1 MDIPYLASV
10 RQFVFYVNLCLVGP
24 TMLTSC
30 WFFDMAIFD
39 PAPDVRPKSARSSVD
54 HERLSHR
61 MTVSRPPSIE
71 SINSANSVPFAPPP
85 PPPPSAWK
93 QFTNH
98 FSRRVIKR
106 HVKFIVALYL
116 SSALAL
122 ITPIARQLGPTP
134 YLANVAVVF
143 MHPSRTVG
151 SQLEVTFFS
160 VIGGIL
166 AAAWILPC
174 QAAVAAFNQR
184 YLPDG
189 NTAAWAIL
197 AAWFFVGVW
206 IMTLYKT
213 RYAKLNC
220 TFIIYTIAGIFALT
234 SSQASMQFD
243 FFDFWNLM
251 GPMMIGIAI
260 CLVVSI
266 VCWPETASE
275 GLGRAL
281 NESMDTSRSLLNLST
296 RAFLLN
302 HKTIALPKSAIDKAQ
317 AEVRTAQKKLFSA
330 YREARYEVTY
340 SRTNPADYKE
350 VRTIVS
356 ALMRH
361 LASMSLV
368 VQNERLLMLG
378 HPDRDDEDLLT
389 QSGGE
394 TETSYASS
402 DSSSESESDSDSEGR
417 SRGDRPS
424 RSNSNTNSGEQIGQ
438 QTDYFGNATAD
449 SATGKAHG
457 HCSRHHRRHKHSE
470 TVESPTSEDGND
482 VPNRRRVRQRGSAAE
497 LRRIRQLLQ
506 RAEHSTQA
514 ALKSRQQQQE
524 NAKKE
529 SLQQTF
535 QFDRGGFAT
544 APPTP
549 GGRGVFNVFG
559 YHQAHRSKN
568 MATAQRMGVETT
580 ETLRPSSGHP
590 SNATTPNSSRP
601 SSIYE
606 ETNLDTVKSFKSLFS
621 VRSASKFKTNRPS
634 SLKAGFKPGNAKW
647 GKMRADQVDEHS
659 AGIPLDAHYATMPA
673 GAFSSDDQLNDRHYR
688 TIGGLRF
695 GTSLTDQQVRKAAEA
710 YRKQQE
716 KQAKRAQKQAE
727 RERKAEEQRLEKQ
740 EQAVAAARAI
750 PPKEVAFGDRKL
762 FMSFLDIVRDPLQR
776 LSDSCSRVMVALEME
791 LVSGL
796 NVEQDRLERIQ
807 RRNAQREAAIR
818 AAEAKKAEDE
828 KAAANGAAACAN
840 AAGTEAAACE
850 APKEQANTG
859 LRALDRLRVLVGVK
873 PHKLSKE
880 DLDYAEALKSSMG
893 LAGDKDNKGGKSAK
907 DHRSANTVHPNK
919 LLQQDTIHK
928 LTSSGLEEDEELAL
942 PPGMSCV
949 QYLTQELEIFDKAEA
964 QGLQDFIASHP
975 TLDVGPREEIF
986 LIFFFLFALR
996 EIARELLR
1004 LGKYVEELEEQ
1015 EQRVMEAEGRNKRK
1029 KKLWWPKV
1037 FGNFWHWFAWGS
1049 YSQVKTSEGYNSLIR
1064 NSTKNLEHRQPMTV
1078 KEEKVIVEA
1087 MAAKAAADKLAAEVA
1102 AEKKE
1107 EELQRR
1113 LTQPWAPIPLR
1124 RTVTLSNLIHRKG
1137 QDVDLERG
1145 VDGPRNLRAGD
1156 KPSQERRSRSNTR
1169 LRTGNEWTSGRPR
1182 RHRSHQRL
1190 FGNSHSRQE
1199 AYETTHLPGAGNSHV
1214 LGDEEELQESPES
1227 EKVEVHRKSESKR
1240 VTPYS
1245 VVEIPSF
1252 ESLQHKQKQDLRHL
1266 DDTNQV
1272 ELLPKIH
1279 VIKPSYTA
1287 PPELDINKLFKPRKS
1302 PLSPDSDAGEGAS
1315 GAVLPSSSVAM
1326 SPKHGFPS
1334 FSSSTSP
1341 ALLSD
1346 HHPSSGQATK
1356 TGRSDG
1362 AQAVDSD
1369 STESDSEFQAR
1380 KKDRKTRARNL
1391 FSGFSR
1397 RHSSEDESSDSASS
1411 RPSRKKTPPAA
1422 PAPPEPPQPP
1432 RAIFVNIPK
1441 PKTWRYWFWE
1451 NLQPFKSEEF
1461 KFGFKMAFALS
1472 FIGLWS
1478 WLEWNNTPLA
1488 TDRGQWAMLTVMAV
1502 LSPTVGAT
1510 FSVCVMRVLGTL
1522 AGTLWALI
1530 TYLVLPRNPWVI
1542 CVFMLFVAFAGVFL
1556 ILESA
1561 HPKLGIIMLLSYSSV
1576 TFIKYED
1583 HTAETIFEVCYKRS
1597 ITVIIGIIISV
1608 VMNSLLW
1615 PILARREL
1623 RKEIAVLIGRQ
1634 GVLFAELVNKFFL
1647 EDQREALDRSHCIAD
1662 WPENAGD
1669 DDGDDE
1675 DEVDEKAALAR
1686 GLEAEHVHD
1695 SFVERAER
1703 AEQAARQL
1711 MGDRQARRKTAGA
1724 MKSQSEGQI
1733 STDQNSDSTDAT
1745 GQLTNHNGGELLHQ
1759 IPQEI
1764 SDPDRL
1770 AFQHV
1775 EQQLQTKLI
1784 KIAQLLELS
1793 ESEPR
1798 LKEPFPMKL
1807 YSQIIQCCQNILD
1820 RMVSMRM
1827 AAQLISPEV
1836 RELVTGPMNYY
1847 RRDMVGA
1854 LLLYFSV
1861 LSSSLASKSP
1871 LPPYLPSA
1879 RVARLRVIYNV
1890 REAIAAHQ
1898 AVTKEDHYT
1907 YIYYYAFSSALEEVI
1922 EELELLAILIKPIVG
1937 VTLVSSGNR
1946 GYGAGG
1952 FTGDEFNFGTAVP
1965 TTSIGLT
1972 DVSSVPHPAPGSEVQ
1987 HGQAVGGM
1995 LQDSNSVASSTAIP
2009 VTMINIGASDS
2020 TTAGMGAGA
2029 FGQPQQHLHHYHQQ
2043 QHHDLEAG
2051 PEHRQLEYPHD
2062 LLQQQ
2067 QQKLMQDQIKMQQ
2080 LQHQIEAQQKI
2091 IQQQQLQIQ
2100 QQHKGYNFHPDL
2112 VIAAPSARAPA
2123 SNNNSN
2129 NPGGN
2134 LAGASGSNSSLL
2146 SGHSASGSVNQ
2157 ASKDKRPSAI
2167 ESEILG
2173 SATASGSALQHRRN
2187 SRRPSA
2193 ALKVKTGGLHI
2204 DVPSSQVPQSGVTTT
2219 LGCMKLPPAAV
2230 ALATSPIIMMDESLL
2245 GGGRHS
2251 QRFKEAIQTAQEASG
2266 QQVIEVRSPSVATG
2280 GVMVIP
2286 VQVQLPMGAP
2296 STGSATKKSGS
2307 SNNIPTLRKIS
2318 GAGAA
2323 AASSNTG
2330 APVAVAS
2337 HKVKGHGSHLPE
2349 IEFLAD
2355 TLPGLQ
2361 QQTQLHQQRMQRPP
2375 VHPFANQKSQGS
2387 VSGHGHFGLPPTS
2400 SGDPAASSAAAA
2412 APFMLNIPAKVVVP
2426 TAASPNPPPSSSF
2439 QQQ

>member
-1 MDIPYLASV
+1 
-10 RQFVFYVNLCLVGP
+10 
-24 TMLTSC
+24 
-30 WFFDMAIFD
+30 MAIFD

-61 MTVSRPPSIE
+61 MTISRPPSIE

-93 QFTNH
+93 RFTNH

-106 HVKFIVALYL
+106 HVKFIIALYI

-122 ITPIARQLGPTP
+122 ITPIATQLGPAP
-134 YLANVAVVF
+134 YMANVAVVF

-166 AAAWILPC
+166 GAAWIIPC
-174 QAAVAAFNQR
+174 QVAVAAFNQR
-184 YLPDG
+184 YLAEG
-189 NTAAWAIL
+189 NTSAWAIE

-220 TFIIYTIAGIFALT
+220 TFVIYTIVGIFTLT
-234 SSQASMQFD
+234 TSHTNLYFN

-251 GPMMIGIAI
+251 GPMMIGVFI
-260 CLVVSI
+260 CLFVSI
-266 VCWPETASE
+266 VFWPETASE

-350 VRTIVS
+350 VKTIVS

-378 HPDRDDEDLLT
+378 HPDRDDEDLMT

-394 TETSYASS
+394 SDTSFATS
-402 DSSSESESDSDSEGR
+402 DSSSESDSDSDLEGHGHR
-417 SRGDRPS
+417 RGRPS
-424 RSNSNTNSGEQIGQ
+424 RSNSNTNSGEHINQ
-438 QTDYFGNATAD
+438 QADYFGSATAE
-449 SATGKAHG
+449 STTGKG
-457 HCSRHHRRHKHSE
+457 HRSRNPRQKKLD
-470 TVESPTSEDGND
+470 TVESPTSDDGND
-482 VPNRRRVRQRGSAAE
+482 EPHHRRIRRRGSAAE

-506 RAEHSTQA
+506 RAENSTQA
-514 ALKSRQQQQE
+514 ALKAKQQQQD

-549 GGRGVFNVFG
+549 GGRGSFNVFG
-559 YHQAHRSKN
+559 YHQAHRSRN
-568 MATAQRMGVETT
+568 MSPEQRMRLETS
-580 ETLRPSSGHP
+580 ETLRPSSGYP

-606 ETNLDTVKSFKSLFS
+606 ETNLDTVKSFRSLFS
-621 VRSASKFKTNRPS
+621 VKSASRFKTNRPS
-634 SLKAGFKPGNAKW
+634 SLKEGFKPGNSKW
-647 GKMRADQVDEHS
+647 GKGRGDQDSERS
-659 AGIPLDAHYATMPA
+659 AGIPLDLHYATVPA
-673 GAFSSDDQLNDRHYR
+673 GAFPEDDQLNNRHYR
-688 TIGGLRF
+688 TVGGIRF

-710 YRKQQE
+710 YRKKQE
-716 KQAKRAQKQAE
+716 KQTNRERKQAE
-727 RERKAEEQRLEKQ
+727 RERRAEEHRIRKQ
-740 EQAVAAARAI
+740 EQAIVAARAI

-776 LSDSCSRVMVALEME
+776 LSGSCSRVMVALEME

-796 NVEQDRLERIQ
+796 NVEQDRLERIR

-818 AAEAKKAEDE
+818 AFEAKKAEDE
-828 KAAANGAAACAN
+828 KAAANGATVNTN
-840 AAGTEAAACE
+840 AAGNEAAACE
-850 APKEQANTG
+850 APKEAAGTG
-859 LRALDRLRVLVGVK
+859 LTALDRLRALVGVK
-873 PHKLSKE
+873 SHKLTKE
-880 DLDYAEALKSSMG
+880 DLDYAEALQASMG
-893 LAGDKDNKGGKSAK
+893 PGLHVGDKGKKGKKGKDPK
-907 DHRSANTVHPNK
+907 SANTVHPNK
-919 LLQQDTIHK
+919 FLQQDTLHK
-928 LTSSGLEEDEELAL
+928 MTSSGLEEEEDFAL
-942 PPGMSCV
+942 PPGMSYV
-949 QYLTQELEIFDKAEA
+949 QYLTEELEVFDKAEA
-964 QGLQDFIASHP
+964 QGLQDFIATHP

-1015 EQRVMEAEGRNKRK
+1015 GRRTMELEGRNKRK

-1037 FGNFWHWFAWGS
+1037 FGNFWHWFSWGS

-1064 NSTKNLEHRQPMTV
+1064 NSAKNLEHRQPKTV
-1078 KEEKVIVEA
+1078 EEEKVIVEA
-1087 MAAKAAADKLAAEVA
+1087 KAAKTATDKLAAEVA
-1102 AEKKE
+1102 AEAAADKR

-1113 LTQPWAPIPLR
+1113 VTHLWAPIPLR
-1124 RTVTLSNLIHRKG
+1124 RTVTLSNLIHRRS
-1137 QDVDLERG
+1137 QDVDLEQGHDDARNPRG
-1145 VDGPRNLRAGD
+1145 QEKMP
-1156 KPSQERRSRSNTR
+1156 QERRSRSNSR
-1169 LRTGNEWTSGRPR
+1169 LRTGNAWTSGSPR

-1190 FGNSHSRQE
+1190 FGNSHSRHEVVEEKQE
-1199 AYETTHLPGAGNSHV
+1199 PDQDLGNPYV
-1214 LGDEEELQESPES
+1214 LGNREDLQPSPEN
-1227 EKVEVHRKSESKR
+1227 EKVKAPEKSESKQAGQ
-1240 VTPYS
+1240 YS

-1252 ESLQHKQKQDLRHL
+1252 RSLGHKQKEDLRHF

-1279 VIKPSYTA
+1279 VIKPNYTA
-1287 PPELDINKLFKPRKS
+1287 PPELDINKLFKARKS
-1302 PLSPDSDAGEGAS
+1302 PLSPDSDVGEGPS
-1315 GAVLPSSSVAM
+1315 VLPSSSAM
-1326 SPKHGFPS
+1326 SPKQQVPS
-1334 FSSSTSP
+1334 FSSSMSP
-1341 ALLSD
+1341 ALLPD
-1346 HHPSSGQATK
+1346 HHPSSGPAAK
-1356 TGRSDG
+1356 TSRKEGPYS
-1362 AQAVDSD
+1362 VDSD
-1369 STESDSEFQAR
+1369 STDSDSEHQAG
-1380 KKDRKTRARNL
+1380 KKDKKSRARNL
-1391 FSGFSR
+1391 FSGFSG
-1397 RHSSEDESSDSASS
+1397 RHSSEDNESESTS
-1411 RPSRKKTPPAA
+1411 PSRKKSPSPA
-1422 PAPPEPPQPP
+1422 PAPPEPPRP
-1432 RAIFVNIPK
+1432 RTIFVNVPK

-1461 KFGFKMAFALS
+1461 KFGFKMAIALT

-1478 WLEWNNTPLA
+1478 WLKWNNTPLA

-1510 FSVCVMRVLGTL
+1510 FSVCAMRVAGTL
-1522 AGTLWALI
+1522 AGTFWALI

-1542 CVFMLFVAFAGVFL
+1542 CAFMLVVAFASVFL
-1556 ILESA
+1556 ILETA
-1561 HPKLGIIMLLSYSSV
+1561 HPKLGIIMILSYSSV
-1576 TFIKYED
+1576 TFIMYENNA
-1583 HTAETIFEVCYKRS
+1583 TETIYQVCYKRS

-1623 RKEIAVLIGRQ
+1623 RKEIAILIGRQ
-1634 GVLFAELVNKFFL
+1634 GVLFAELINKFFL
-1647 EDQREALDRSHCIAD
+1647 EEQREGQGHSHYVAN
-1662 WPENAGD
+1662 WPENAQD
-1669 DDGDDE
+1669 DDDD
-1675 DEVDEKAALAR
+1675 DDLDDGEVDERAALAR
-1686 GLEAEHVHD
+1686 ALEAEHVHD

-1703 AEQAARQL
+1703 AERASHEFSASQ
-1711 MGDRQARRKTAGA
+1711 DDRRKGSTA
-1724 MKSQSEGQI
+1724 MRTKSEGQP
-1733 STDQNSDSTDAT
+1733 TDQASEATNAVSRHTSHDS
-1745 GQLTNHNGGELLHQ
+1745 ELLHQ
-1759 IPQEI
+1759 VAPE
-1764 SDPDRL
+1764 STDPDRL

-1784 KIAQLLELS
+1784 KINQLLELS
-1793 ESEPR
+1793 ASEPR
-1798 LKEPFPMKL
+1798 LKEKFPIKL
-1807 YSQIIQCCQNILD
+1807 YNQIIQCCQNILD

-1937 VTLVSSGNR
+1937 VTMVSSGNR
-1946 GYGAGG
+1946 TDDGAGG
-1952 FTGDEFNFGTAVP
+1952 LTGEEFNFGTAVQ
-1965 TTSIGLT
+1965 TNCIGLPET
-1972 DVSSVPHPAPGSEVQ
+1972 SALGHPAPGSEAL
-1987 HGQAVGGM
+1987 HGQGLGVGGSIGGSVI
-1995 LQDSNSVASSTAIP
+1995 QNSSSAVSSPAIP

-2029 FGQPQQHLHHYHQQ
+2029 FGQINQQHLQHQQ
-2043 QHHDLEAG
+2043 QQHQHQHDLERG
-2051 PEHRQLEYPHD
+2051 HEPQQLEYPHD

-2067 QQKLMQDQIKMQQ
+2067 QHKLMQDQAKMQQ
-2080 LQHQIEAQQKI
+2080 MQQQIEAQQKL

-2100 QQHKGYNFHPDL
+2100 QQQKTYNFHPDL
-2112 VIAAPSARAPA
+2112 AIATSIARAPQPLA
-2123 SNNNSN
+2123 N
-2129 NPGGN
+2129 NPAGN
-2134 LAGASGSNSSLL
+2134 LEGGAGSKSSLL
-2146 SGHSASGSVNQ
+2146 SGHSVAGSIGQ
-2157 ASKDKRPSAI
+2157 GGGGKDKRPSVVD
-2167 ESEILG
+2167 SQILN
-2173 SATASGSALQHRRN
+2173 SA
-2187 SRRPSA
+2187 SA
-2193 ALKVKTGGLHI
+2193 ATSAHHQYSGRRKSSTVKPKVGGLHVDI
-2204 DVPSSQVPQSGVTTT
+2204 PSTSSASVPQAGGLALNTSTTH
-2219 LGCMKLPPAAV
+2219 GGMKLLPSAV

-2251 QRFKEAIQTAQEASG
+2251 QRFKDALQVAQEASG
-2266 QQVIEVRSPSVATG
+2266 QKVIEVRSPTVSTG

-2286 VQVQLPMGAP
+2286 AQVQLPMGAT
-2296 STGSATKKSGS
+2296 STGSTTKKSGTGSS
-2307 SNNIPTLRKIS
+2307 SNVPTLNRMLSS
-2318 GAGAA
+2318 GTAT
-2323 AASSNTG
+2323 ASSTASPG
-2330 APVAVAS
+2330 VVVAPPKMKSTNAGPSATS
-2337 HKVKGHGSHLPE
+2337 FSGHLPE
-2349 IEFLAD
+2349 VTV
-2355 TLPGLQ
+2355 TLPGPQ
-2361 QQTQLHQQRMQRPP
+2361 QQAQPHQQRMQRPSL
-2375 VHPFANQKSQGS
+2375 HPFTSQTSQGS
-2387 VSGHGHFGLPPTS
+2387 VSGHGHFGSL
-2400 SGDPAASSAAAA
+2400 
-2412 APFMLNIPAKVVVP
+2412 
-2426 TAASPNPPPSSSF
+2426 PSSSADRSVANGGEGPSTATDF
-2439 QQQ
+2439 VLNLPARVIVPTTTTTT

>member
-1 MDIPYLASV
+1 M
-10 RQFVFYVNLCLVGP
+10 RQC
-24 TMLTSC
+24 
-30 WFFDMAIFD
+30 FFDMAIFD

-61 MTVSRPPSIE
+61 MTISRPPSIE

-106 HVKFIVALYL
+106 HVKFIIALYI

-122 ITPIARQLGPTP
+122 ITPLARQLGPTP

-160 VIGGIL
+160 AIGGIL

-189 NTAAWAIL
+189 NNAAWAIE
-197 AAWFFVGVW
+197 AAWFFLGVW
-206 IMTLYKT
+206 VMTLYKT

-220 TFIIYTIAGIFALT
+220 TFIIYTIAGIFSFT
-234 SSQASMQFD
+234 SGHVSMKFD

-251 GPMMIGIAI
+251 GPLMIGIAI

-266 VCWPETASE
+266 VFWPETASE

-317 AEVRTAQKKLFSA
+317 AEVRVAQKKLFSA

-350 VRTIVS
+350 VKTIVS

-378 HPDRDDEDLLT
+378 HPDRDDEDLMT

-394 TETSYASS
+394 SDTSFATS
-402 DSSSESESDSDSEGR
+402 DSSSESDSESDSEGR
-417 SRGDRPS
+417 AHTRERPS
-424 RSNSNTNSGEQIGQ
+424 QSNSRTNSGEQISQ
-438 QTDYFGNATAD
+438 QADYFGNATAE
-449 SATGKAHG
+449 SATGKG
-457 HCSRHHRRHKHSE
+457 YRSRRRNKKSYA
-470 TVESPTSEDGND
+470 VDSPTSEDGND
-482 VPNRRRVRQRGSAAE
+482 EPHRRRVRRRGSAAE

-506 RAEHSTQA
+506 RAENSTHA
-514 ALKSRQQQQE
+514 AMKAKQQQQE
-524 NAKKE
+524 TARKE
-529 SLQQTF
+529 TLLQTF

-568 MATAQRMGVETT
+568 SSGEQRTGLETS
-580 ETLRPSSGHP
+580 ETLRPSSGQP

-606 ETNLDTVKSFKSLFS
+606 ETNLETVKSFKSLFLIK
-621 VRSASKFKTNRPS
+621 SATKFKSNRPS
-634 SLKAGFKPGNAKW
+634 SLKAGFKPGNTKW
-647 GKMRADQVDEHS
+647 GKQRGDQIDEHS
-659 AGIPLDAHYATMPA
+659 PGIPLDAHYATMPA
-673 GAFSSDDQLNDRHYR
+673 GGFSDDDNLNMRHYR
-688 TIGGLRF
+688 TIGGIRF

-710 YRKQQE
+710 YRKRQE
-716 KQAKRAQKQAE
+716 KQAKRERKQAE

-828 KAAANGAAACAN
+828 KLAANCSTVNTN

-850 APKEQANTG
+850 APKDKADTG
-859 LRALDRLRVLVGVK
+859 LTALDRLRVLVGVK
-873 PHKLSKE
+873 SHKLSKE

-893 LAGDKDNKGGKSAK
+893 LGLNTGDKSKKNGKSGK
-907 DHRSANTVHPNK
+907 DPKSGNAVHPNK
-919 LLQQDTIHK
+919 FLQQDSNRK
-928 LTSSGLEEDEELAL
+928 MTSSGLEEEDDLAL

-964 QGLQDFIASHP
+964 QGLQDFIATHP

-1015 EQRVMEAEGRNKRK
+1015 ERRVMEQEGRNKRK

-1064 NSTKNLEHRQPMTV
+1064 NSAKNLEHRQPMTV
-1078 KEEKVIVEA
+1078 EGEKVIVEA
-1087 MAAKAAADKLAAEVA
+1087 KAAKAAADKLAAEVA
-1102 AEKKE
+1102 AEKK

-1124 RTVTLSNLIHRKG
+1124 RTVTLSTLIHRRG
-1137 QDVDLERG
+1137 QDEDLEQGLDRKPRG
-1145 VDGPRNLRAGD
+1145 REKEP
-1156 KPSQERRSRSNTR
+1156 QERRSRSNTR
-1169 LRTGNEWTSGRPR
+1169 LRTANDWTSSDRPR
-1182 RHRSHQRL
+1182 RHCSHQRL
-1190 FGNSHSRQE
+1190 FGDSHVHQE
-1199 AYETTHLPGAGNSHV
+1199 AVKTTHKQDLGNPYV
-1214 LGDEEELQESPES
+1214 LGNREDLQPLPEQVQE
-1227 EKVEVHRKSESKR
+1227 EKVEASEKGTLKR
-1240 VTPYS
+1240 AAQYS
-1245 VVEIPSF
+1245 VVDIPSF
-1252 ESLQHKQKQDLRHL
+1252 GSLQHKKRDALKHF

-1279 VIKPSYTA
+1279 VMKPNYTA
-1287 PPELDINKLFKPRKS
+1287 PPELNINKLFKNSKS
-1302 PLSPDSDAGEGAS
+1302 PPPPDSDAGEGPSTGLTPA
-1315 GAVLPSSSVAM
+1315 ALSSSPVV
-1326 SPKHGFPS
+1326 SPKHQFPS

-1346 HHPSSGQATK
+1346 HYPSPDSAAK
-1356 TGRSDG
+1356 TNRKQDIHV
-1362 AQAVDSD
+1362 VDSD
-1369 STESDSEFQAR
+1369 STDSDSEHQSG
-1380 KKDRKTRARNL
+1380 KKDKKSRARNL

-1397 RHSSEDESSDSASS
+1397 RHSSEDDSSESSP
-1411 RPSRKKTPPAA
+1411 PSRKPSPPPPAS
-1422 PAPPEPPQPP
+1422 EPPQPP
-1432 RAIFVNIPK
+1432 RTIFVNVPK

-1451 NLQPFKSEEF
+1451 RLQPFKSEEF

-1478 WLEWNNTPLA
+1478 WLQWNNTPLA

-1510 FSVCVMRVLGTL
+1510 FSVCVMRVAGTL

-1530 TYLVLPRNPWVI
+1530 TYLALPRNPWVI
-1542 CVFMLFVAFAGVFL
+1542 CVFMLVVAFASVFL

-1583 HTAETIFEVCYKRS
+1583 NTTETIYEVCYKRS

-1623 RKEIAVLIGRQ
+1623 RKEIAILIGRQ

-1647 EDQREALDRSHCIAD
+1647 EDQREGQGHSHCVAN
-1662 WPENAGD
+1662 WPENAKED
-1669 DDGDDE
+1669 DDE
-1675 DEVDEKAALAR
+1675 DGEEEYNEKAELAR
-1686 GLEAEHVHD
+1686 RLEAEHIHD
-1695 SFVERAER
+1695 SFIERAGRAER
-1703 AEQAARQL
+1703 AEKVARQFAANRE
-1711 MGDRQARRKTAGA
+1711 GDRLKVFASASSR
-1724 MKSQSEGQI
+1724 SEGQL
-1733 STDQNSDSTDAT
+1733 SSSQVSRTTDSDHHSSNS
-1745 GQLTNHNGGELLHQ
+1745 GELPHQ
-1759 IPQEI
+1759 IPPELA
-1764 SDPDRL
+1764 DPDRL

-1784 KIAQLLELS
+1784 KINQLLELS
-1793 ESEPR
+1793 GSEPR
-1798 LKEPFPMKL
+1798 LKEQFPMKL
-1807 YSQIIQCCQNILD
+1807 YNQIIQCCQNILD

-1946 GYGAGG
+1946 AYDGAGG
-1952 FTGDEFNFGTAVP
+1952 FNGDEFNFGTAVQ
-1965 TTSIGLT
+1965 TTCIGLP
-1972 DVSSVPHPAPGSEVQ
+1972 DASALPHPVPGNESLHAQGQGLMQQDSSSVGSLTRIPA
-1987 HGQAVGGM
+1987 
-1995 LQDSNSVASSTAIP
+1995 
-2009 VTMINIGASDS
+2009 TMVNIGASDS
-2020 TTAGMGAGA
+2020 TTAGTGAGA
-2029 FGQPQQHLHHYHQQ
+2029 FGQHQSQQ
-2043 QHHDLEAG
+2043 QHHFTHFQHQQPPHDLEKG
-2051 PEHRQLEYPHD
+2051 PEQQELEYPHD
-2062 LLQQQ
+2062 LLHQQ
-2067 QQKLMQDQIKMQQ
+2067 QQKLMQDQLKMQQ
-2080 LQHQIEAQQKI
+2080 MQQQIEAQQKV

-2100 QQHKGYNFHPDL
+2100 QQQNAYNFHPDL
-2112 VIAAPSARAPA
+2112 AIAAPTARVPAAGGA
-2123 SNNNSN
+2123 SNN

-2134 LAGASGSNSSLL
+2134 LAGGSGSKSSLL
-2146 SGHSASGSVNQ
+2146 SGHSVTGSIGGQGNR
-2157 ASKDKRPSAI
+2157 DKRPSMI
-2167 ESEILG
+2167 ESDIL
-2173 SATASGSALQHRRN
+2173 SSVAAASGTHHERHRRK
-2187 SRRPSA
+2187 STTLR
-2193 ALKVKTGGLHI
+2193 LKTGGLHADI
-2204 DVPSSQVPQSGVTTT
+2204 PSSSSAFVPQIGGPNTTAT
-2219 LGCMKLPPAAV
+2219 LGGMKLAPATV
-2230 ALATSPIIMMDESLL
+2230 ALATSPIIMMDKSLL

-2251 QRFKEAIQTAQEASG
+2251 QRFKEAIQVAQEASG
-2266 QQVIEVRSPSVATG
+2266 QKVVEVRSPSVATSG
-2280 GVMVIP
+2280 AIVIP
-2286 VQVQLPMGAP
+2286 GQVQVQLPMGAT
-2296 STGSATKKSGS
+2296 STGSTTKKSGGSS
-2307 SNNIPTLRKIS
+2307 SNVPTLKKMAS
-2318 GAGAA
+2318 PA
-2323 AASSNTG
+2323 AASS
-2330 APVAVAS
+2330 
-2337 HKVKGHGSHLPE
+2337 
-2349 IEFLAD
+2349 
-2355 TLPGLQ
+2355 
-2361 QQTQLHQQRMQRPP
+2361 
-2375 VHPFANQKSQGS
+2375 
-2387 VSGHGHFGLPPTS
+2387 
-2400 SGDPAASSAAAA
+2400 SSAASPAA
-2412 APFMLNIPAKVVVP
+2412 AIAAGVKANSASGPSGGGHVPDVTATLPAEKDFLVRLPRVP
-2426 TAASPNPPPSSSF
+2426 QKRLLS
-2439 QQQ
+2439 

>member
-1 MDIPYLASV
+1 
-10 RQFVFYVNLCLVGP
+10 
-24 TMLTSC
+24 
-30 WFFDMAIFD
+30 MAIFD

-93 QFTNH
+93 RFTNH

-106 HVKFIVALYL
+106 HVKFIIALYI

-122 ITPIARQLGPTP
+122 ITPLARQLGPTP

-174 QAAVAAFNQR
+174 QVAVAAFNQR
-184 YLPDG
+184 YLPGG
-189 NTAAWAIL
+189 NTAAWAIE
-197 AAWFFVGVW
+197 AAWFFLGVW

-234 SSQASMQFD
+234 TGRVSMQFD
-243 FFDFWNLM
+243 FFHFWNLM
-251 GPMMIGIAI
+251 GPLMIGIAI

-266 VCWPETASE
+266 VFWPETASE

-317 AEVRTAQKKLFSA
+317 GEVRLAQKKLFSA

-350 VRTIVS
+350 VKTIVS

-378 HPDRDDEDLLT
+378 HPDRDDEDLMT

-394 TETSYASS
+394 SDTSFATS

-417 SRGDRPS
+417 AHARERPS
-424 RSNSNTNSGEQIGQ
+424 QSNRRSNSGEPA
-438 QTDYFGNATAD
+438 DYFGNATAY
-449 SATGKAHG
+449 SATGKG
-457 HCSRHHRRHKHSE
+457 DRSRNRRNKKSE
-470 TVESPTSEDGND
+470 TVDSPTSEDGHDERNH
-482 VPNRRRVRQRGSAAE
+482 RRVRRRGSAAE

-506 RAEHSTQA
+506 RAENSTQA
-514 ALKSRQQQQE
+514 TMKTKQQQQE
-524 NAKKE
+524 AAKKE
-529 SLQQTF
+529 TLQQTF
-535 QFDRGGFAT
+535 HGQ
-544 APPTP
+544 
-549 GGRGVFNVFG
+549 
-559 YHQAHRSKN
+559 
-568 MATAQRMGVETT
+568 
-580 ETLRPSSGHP
+580 P

-606 ETNLDTVKSFKSLFS
+606 EANLDTVMSFKSLFS
-621 VRSASKFKTNRPS
+621 IKSASKFKSNRPS
-634 SLKAGFKPGNAKW
+634 SLKAGFKPSNSKW
-647 GKMRADQVDEHS
+647 GKRRGDTIDEHS
-659 AGIPLDAHYATMPA
+659 PGIPLDGHYATMPA
-673 GAFSSDDQLNDRHYR
+673 GAISDDDHLNSRHYR
-688 TIGGLRF
+688 TVGGIRF

-710 YRKQQE
+710 YRKKQE
-716 KQAKRAQKQAE
+716 KQVRRERKQAE
-727 RERKAEEQRLEKQ
+727 RERKAEVQRLEKQ

-762 FMSFLDIVRDPLQR
+762 FMSFLDIVQDPLQR

-818 AAEAKKAEDE
+818 AAEAKKAEEE
-828 KAAANGAAACAN
+828 KLAANGATVNTN
-840 AAGTEAAACE
+840 AAGTEAAPCE
-850 APKEQANTG
+850 DPKDKTDTG
-859 LRALDRLRVLVGVK
+859 LTALDRLRVLVGVK

-893 LAGDKDNKGGKSAK
+893 LGLSSGDKGKKGGKSAK
-907 DHRSANTVHPNK
+907 DPKSANTVHPNK
-919 LLQQDTIHK
+919 FLHQDRK
-928 LTSSGLEEDEELAL
+928 MTSSGIEEEDDLAL

-964 QGLQDFIASHP
+964 QGLQDFIATHP

-1015 EQRVMEAEGRNKRK
+1015 EQRVMEREGRLKRK

-1049 YSQVKTSEGYNSLIR
+1049 YSQVKTSEGYNALIR
-1064 NSTKNLEHRQPMTV
+1064 NSAKNLEHRQPMSV
-1078 KEEKVIVEA
+1078 EQEKVIVEA
-1087 MAAKAAADKLAAEVA
+1087 KAAKATADKLAAEVA
-1102 AEKKE
+1102 AEAAAEKKE
-1107 EELQRR
+1107 EHQRR
-1113 LTQPWAPIPLR
+1113 LSQPGGPIPLR
-1124 RTVTLSNLIHRKG
+1124 RTVTLSTFIHRRVH
-1137 QDVDLERG
+1137 DVDLEQGHDRHPRG
-1145 VDGPRNLRAGD
+1145 REKEP
-1156 KPSQERRSRSNTR
+1156 QERRSRSNTR
-1169 LRTGNEWTSGRPR
+1169 LRTGNDWTSERPR

-1190 FGNSHSRQE
+1190 FGNSHKLQE
-1199 AYETTHLPGAGNSHV
+1199 VAKTAPKPDLGDPYV
-1214 LGDEEELQESPES
+1214 LGNREDLQSSPEQEES
-1227 EKVEVHRKSESKR
+1227 IEQTEKTASKR
-1240 VTPYS
+1240 AAQYT
-1245 VVEIPSF
+1245 VVDIPSF
-1252 ESLQHKQKQDLRHL
+1252 GSLQHKNKEGLRHF
-1266 DDTNQV
+1266 DDANQV

-1279 VIKPSYTA
+1279 VIKPSHTA
-1287 PPELDINKLFKPRKS
+1287 PPELDINKLFIQRKS
-1302 PLSPDSDAGEGAS
+1302 PLSPDSDAGEG
-1315 GAVLPSSSVAM
+1315 PST
-1326 SPKHGFPS
+1326 GFFPPAGLSTTPVVSQRHQLPS

-1346 HHPSSGQATK
+1346 HSPSSNPVAK
-1356 TGRSDG
+1356 TSHKQDSHT
-1362 AQAVDSD
+1362 VDSD
-1369 STESDSEFQAR
+1369 STDSDSEHHSG
-1380 KKDRKTRARNL
+1380 KKDKKGRARNL
-1391 FSGFSR
+1391 FAGFSR
-1397 RHSSEDESSDSASS
+1397 RHSSEENTSESSSL
-1411 RPSRKKTPPAA
+1411 SRKLS
-1422 PAPPEPPQPP
+1422 PAPPTPEPRRAP
-1432 RAIFVNIPK
+1432 RTIFVNVPK
-1441 PKTWRYWFWE
+1441 PKTWRYWVWE
-1451 NLQPFKSEEF
+1451 HLQPFKSEEF

-1488 TDRGQWAMLTVMAV
+1488 TDRGQWAMMTVMAV

-1510 FSVCVMRVLGTL
+1510 FSVCAMRVAGTL

-1530 TYLVLPRNPWVI
+1530 TYLAFPRNPWVI
-1542 CVFMLFVAFAGVFL
+1542 CVFMLVVAFASVFL

-1583 HTAETIFEVCYKRS
+1583 HTTETIYEVCYKRA

-1608 VMNSLLW
+1608 MMNSLLW

-1647 EDQREALDRSHCIAD
+1647 EEQHDGQEGHSHYIAN
-1662 WPENAGD
+1662 WPENIRE
-1669 DDGDDE
+1669 DDE
-1675 DEVDEKAALAR
+1675 DEAGEDEEFNEKAELAR
-1686 GLEAEHVHD
+1686 RLEAEHVHD
-1695 SFVERAER
+1695 SFVERADR
-1703 AEQAARQL
+1703 AEKAAHQL
-1711 MGDRQARRKTAGA
+1711 ATNREGGRRKVSPSTR
-1724 MKSQSEGQI
+1724 SRSEGQVTT
-1733 STDQNSDSTDAT
+1733 SKVTLTTDLDHASNKS
-1745 GQLTNHNGGELLHQ
+1745 GELPHQ
-1759 IPQEI
+1759 VPLEHA
-1764 SDPDRL
+1764 DPDRL

-1784 KIAQLLELS
+1784 KINQLLELS
-1793 ESEPR
+1793 GSEPR
-1798 LKEPFPMKL
+1798 LKEQFPMKL
-1807 YSQIIQCCQNILD
+1807 YNQIIQCCQNILD

-1946 GYGAGG
+1946 AYDSAGG
-1952 FTGDEFNFGTAVP
+1952 FTSDEFNFGTAIQ
-1965 TTSIGLT
+1965 TNCIGLP
-1972 DVSSVPHPAPGSEVQ
+1972 DASALPHPEPGSENL
-1987 HGQAVGGM
+1987 GQELAAALAAGLM
-1995 LQDSNSVASSTAIP
+1995 QQDSSSVGSSTRIP
-2009 VTMINIGASDS
+2009 TTMVNIAASDS

-2029 FGQPQQHLHHYHQQ
+2029 FGQHHPPLPLHFTHLQH
-2043 QHHDLEAG
+2043 QHPPHDLEKG
-2051 PEHRQLEYPHD
+2051 HEHQDLEYPHD
-2062 LLQQQ
+2062 LLHEQ
-2067 QQKLMQDQIKMQQ
+2067 QQKLMQDQLKMQQ
-2080 LQHQIEAQQKI
+2080 MQQQIEAQQKV
-2091 IQQQQLQIQ
+2091 IQQQQAQIQ
-2100 QQHKGYNFHPDL
+2100 QQQKAYNFHPDMA
-2112 VIAAPSARAPA
+2112 IAAPTARAPLTGGP
-2123 SNNNSN
+2123 NNN

-2134 LAGASGSNSSLL
+2134 LAGGSGSKSSLL
-2146 SGHSASGSVNQ
+2146 SGHSATGSMGGHGN
-2157 ASKDKRPSAI
+2157 KDKRPSLI
-2167 ESEILG
+2167 ESEIFSS
-2173 SATASGSALQHRRN
+2173 SAAAAASGAHHQRNRRI
-2187 SRRPSA
+2187 STT
-2193 ALKVKTGGLHI
+2193 LKLKTGGLHVDI
-2204 DVPSSQVPQSGVTTT
+2204 PSATSASVPQTGGPVTNATAT
-2219 LGCMKLPPAAV
+2219 LGGMKLPPAAMT
-2230 ALATSPIIMMDESLL
+2230 LATSPIIMMDESLL

-2251 QRFKEAIQTAQEASG
+2251 QRYKEAIQVAQEASG
-2266 QQVIEVRSPSVATG
+2266 QKVIEVRSPSVATS

-2286 VQVQLPMGAP
+2286 GQVQVQLPMGAT
-2296 STGSATKKSGS
+2296 STGSTTKKSGGS
-2307 SNNIPTLRKIS
+2307 SSIVPTLKKMIGPAAVNS
-2318 GAGAA
+2318 TSATSAA
-2323 AASSNTG
+2323 AA
-2330 APVAVAS
+2330 VAVPAKS
-2337 HKVKGHGSHLPE
+2337 TTAGPSGGHGGHVPDVT
-2349 IEFLAD
+2349 A
-2355 TLPGLQ
+2355 TLPGPQ
-2361 QQTQLHQQRMQRPP
+2361 QHSQPHQQRMQRPP
-2375 VHPFANQKSQGS
+2375 VHPFASQKSQSS
-2387 VSGHGHFGLPPTS
+2387 VSGHGHFSDPSITS
-2400 SGDPAASSAAAA
+2400 GGEGPSNAAISSSSAA
-2412 APFMLNIPAKVVVP
+2412 PFVLSLPARIVVP
-2426 TAASPNPPPSSSF
+2426 TSVTSPNPSSSST
-2439 QQQ
+2439 

>member
-1 MDIPYLASV
+1 M
-10 RQFVFYVNLCLVGP
+10 FF
-24 TMLTSC
+24 
-30 WFFDMAIFD
+30 FFDMAIFD

-106 HVKFIVALYL
+106 HVKFIIALYI

-122 ITPIARQLGPTP
+122 ITPVARQLGPTP

-189 NTAAWAIL
+189 NNAAWAID

-206 IMTLYKT
+206 VMTLYKT

-220 TFIIYTIAGIFALT
+220 TFIIYTITGIFSLT
-234 SSQASMQFD
+234 RGQVSMKFD

-251 GPMMIGIAI
+251 GPLMIGIAI

-317 AEVRTAQKKLFSA
+317 AEVRVAQKKLFSA

-350 VRTIVS
+350 VKTIVS

-378 HPDRDDEDLLT
+378 HPDRDDEDLMT

-394 TETSYASS
+394 SDTSFATD
-402 DSSSESESDSDSEGR
+402 DSSSESESDCDFEGR
-417 SRGDRPS
+417 RRTRERPS
-424 RSNSNTNSGEQIGQ
+424 RPNSGNNSGEQIHQ
-438 QTDYFGNATAD
+438 QTDYFGNATVESAAGKGYRSRRRNKKTDTAD
-449 SATGKAHG
+449 
-457 HCSRHHRRHKHSE
+457 
-470 TVESPTSEDGND
+470 SPTSEDGND
-482 VPNRRRVRQRGSAAE
+482 EPHRRVRQRGSAAE

-506 RAEHSTQA
+506 RAENSTQA
-514 ALKSRQQQQE
+514 AMKAKQQQQE
-524 NAKKE
+524 TARKE
-529 SLQQTF
+529 TLQQTF

-544 APPTP
+544 APPSP

-559 YHQAHRSKN
+559 YHQAHRSKISSGE
-568 MATAQRMGVETT
+568 QRTGLETT
-580 ETLRPSSGHP
+580 ESLRPSSGQP

-601 SSIYE
+601 NSIYE
-606 ETNLDTVKSFKSLFS
+606 ESNLDTVKSFKSLFS
-621 VRSASKFKTNRPS
+621 VKSASKFKSNRPS
-634 SLKAGFKPGNAKW
+634 SLKAGFKPGNSKW
-647 GKMRADQVDEHS
+647 GKRRGDRMDENS
-659 AGIPLDAHYATMPA
+659 PGIPLESHYATMPA
-673 GAFSSDDQLNDRHYR
+673 GTFSDDDNLNTRHYR
-688 TIGGLRF
+688 TIGGIRF
-695 GTSLTDQQVRKAAEA
+695 GASLTDQQVRKAAEA
-710 YRKQQE
+710 YRRKQE
-716 KQAKRAQKQAE
+716 KQAKRERKQAE

-740 EQAVAAARAI
+740 EQAIAAARAI

-818 AAEAKKAEDE
+818 AAEAKKAEEE
-828 KAAANGAAACAN
+828 KLAANNSTVNAN
-840 AAGTEAAACE
+840 AAGTEAATCDT
-850 APKEQANTG
+850 PNDKGDTG
-859 LRALDRLRVLVGVK
+859 LTALDRLRVLVGVK

-893 LAGDKDNKGGKSAK
+893 LGPNTGDKSKMNGKSGK
-907 DHRSANTVHPNK
+907 NPKSANAVHPNK
-919 LLQQDTIHK
+919 FLQQDSNRRMTF
-928 LTSSGLEEDEELAL
+928 SGLEEEDDLAL

-964 QGLQDFIASHP
+964 QGLQDFIATHP

-1004 LGKYVEELEEQ
+1004 LGKYVEELEELGRRTM
-1015 EQRVMEAEGRNKRK
+1015 EQEGRNKRK

-1064 NSTKNLEHRQPMTV
+1064 NSAKNLEHRQPMTV
-1078 KEEKVIVEA
+1078 EEEKVIVEA
-1087 MAAKAAADKLAAEVA
+1087 KAAKAAADKLAAEAA

-1107 EELQRR
+1107 ELHGR
-1113 LTQPWAPIPLR
+1113 LTQAWAPIPLR
-1124 RTVTLSNLIHRKG
+1124 RTVTLSTLIHRRG
-1137 QDVDLERG
+1137 QDVDLEQGHDRS
-1145 VDGPRNLRAGD
+1145 PRSQE
-1156 KPSQERRSRSNTR
+1156 KEPQERRSRSNTR
-1169 LRTGNEWTSGRPR
+1169 VRAGNDWTSDRPR

-1190 FGNSHSRQE
+1190 FGNSHLRQE
-1199 AYETTHLPGAGNSHV
+1199 AVVSANKSDLDNSYN
-1214 LGDEEELQESPES
+1214 LGDREYLQPSPEQEQEKKVETS
-1227 EKVEVHRKSESKR
+1227 EKGSSVRAAQ
-1240 VTPYS
+1240 YS
-1245 VVEIPSF
+1245 VIDIPSF
-1252 ESLQHKQKQDLRHL
+1252 RSLQHRKNSDLKHF

-1279 VIKPSYTA
+1279 VIKPSHTA
-1287 PPELDINKLFKPRKS
+1287 PPDLDINKLFKSKKS
-1302 PLSPDSDAGEGAS
+1302 PLSPDSDAGEGPSTGFSPA
-1315 GAVLPSSSVAM
+1315 GMPSSLVA
-1326 SPKHGFPS
+1326 SPKHQFPS

-1346 HHPSSGQATK
+1346 HHPSSDPTAK
-1356 TGRSDG
+1356 TSRKRGTHG
-1362 AQAVDSD
+1362 TDSD
-1369 STESDSEFQAR
+1369 STDSDSEHQSN
-1380 KKDRKTRARNL
+1380 KKDKKSRSRNL

-1397 RHSSEDESSDSASS
+1397 RHSSEDDSSESQL
-1411 RPSRKKTPPAA
+1411 PSRKPSPPPTA
-1422 PAPPEPPQPP
+1422 PEPPRPA
-1432 RAIFVNIPK
+1432 RTIFVNVPK

-1451 NLQPFKSEEF
+1451 HLQPFKSEEF

-1478 WLEWNNTPLA
+1478 WLQWNSTPLA
-1488 TDRGQWAMLTVMAV
+1488 TDRGQWAMMTVMAV

-1510 FSVCVMRVLGTL
+1510 FSVCVMRVAGTL

-1530 TYLVLPRNPWVI
+1530 TYLALPRDPWVI
-1542 CVFMLFVAFAGVFL
+1542 CIFMLVVAFASVFL
-1556 ILESA
+1556 ILEST

-1583 HTAETIFEVCYKRS
+1583 HTTETIYEVCYKRA

-1623 RKEIAVLIGRQ
+1623 RKEIAILIGRQ

-1647 EDQREALDRSHCIAD
+1647 EDQREGQGHSHYVAN
-1662 WPENAGD
+1662 WPEDLKED
-1669 DDGDDE
+1669 DDVDDE
-1675 DEVDEKAALAR
+1675 EENNDKAKLAR
-1686 GLEAEHVHD
+1686 RLEAEHVHD

-1703 AEQAARQL
+1703 AEKVTHQFAANQE
-1711 MGDRQARRKTAGA
+1711 GGRRNVSASTR
-1724 MKSQSEGQI
+1724 SRSEGQI
-1733 STDQNSDSTDAT
+1733 STSQVSRTVDSDHHSS
-1745 GQLTNHNGGELLHQ
+1745 HSGELPHQ
-1759 IPQEI
+1759 IPPEV

-1784 KIAQLLELS
+1784 KINQLLELS
-1793 ESEPR
+1793 GSEPR
-1798 LKEPFPMKL
+1798 LKEQFPVKL
-1807 YSQIIQCCQNILD
+1807 YTQIIQCCQNILD

-1898 AVTKEDHYT
+1898 VVTKEDHYT

-1946 GYGAGG
+1946 AHDSAGG
-1952 FTGDEFNFGTAVP
+1952 FTSDEFNFGTAVQ
-1965 TTSIGLT
+1965 TTCIGLP
-1972 DVSSVPHPAPGSEVQ
+1972 DASAISHPVPGNEGLHVQGQGLFQQDSSSVGSSTRIPAP
-1987 HGQAVGGM
+1987 
-1995 LQDSNSVASSTAIP
+1995 
-2009 VTMINIGASDS
+2009 MINIGASDS

-2029 FGQPQQHLHHYHQQ
+2029 FGQYQPQRQPHFTHSFTHSHNQQ
-2043 QHHDLEAG
+2043 PPHDLEKG
-2051 PEHRQLEYPHD
+2051 PEQQKLEYPHD
-2062 LLQQQ
+2062 LLHQQQ
-2067 QQKLMQDQIKMQQ
+2067 EKLMQDQLKIQQMQQ
-2080 LQHQIEAQQKI
+2080 HIEAQQKI
-2091 IQQQQLQIQ
+2091 IQQQQLQLQ
-2100 QQHKGYNFHPDL
+2100 QQQKAYNFHPDL
-2112 VIAAPSARAPA
+2112 VIAAPTTRGHVAGGA
-2123 SNNNSN
+2123 NNNI
-2129 NPGGN
+2129 P
-2134 LAGASGSNSSLL
+2134 AGTLTGRSESKSSL
-2146 SGHSASGSVNQ
+2146 HSEHSLTGSIGGQ
-2157 ASKDKRPSAI
+2157 GSKEKSPSAI
-2167 ESEILG
+2167 ESDILS
-2173 SATASGSALQHRRN
+2173 SATSASGAHHER
-2187 SRRPSA
+2187 SRRKSTT
-2193 ALKVKTGGLHI
+2193 LKLKTGGLHVDI
-2204 DVPSSQVPQSGVTTT
+2204 PSTSSATVLQAGV
-2219 LGCMKLPPAAV
+2219 PAANAPATHGGV
-2230 ALATSPIIMMDESLL
+2230 KLAPATVVLATSPIIMMDESLL

-2251 QRFKEAIQTAQEASG
+2251 QRYKEAIQVAQEASG
-2266 QQVIEVRSPSVATG
+2266 QKVIEVRPSIATS

-2286 VQVQLPMGAP
+2286 GQVQVQLPMGAT
-2296 STGSATKKSGS
+2296 STGSTTKKSGGS
-2307 SNNIPTLRKIS
+2307 SNNVPTLKKL
-2318 GAGAA
+2318 
-2323 AASSNTG
+2323 AS
-2330 APVAVAS
+2330 PVATNS
-2337 HKVKGHGSHLPE
+2337 
-2349 IEFLAD
+2349 
-2355 TLPGLQ
+2355 
-2361 QQTQLHQQRMQRPP
+2361 
-2375 VHPFANQKSQGS
+2375 
-2387 VSGHGHFGLPPTS
+2387 
-2400 SGDPAASSAAAA
+2400 SSAASPAA
-2412 APFMLNIPAKVVVP
+2412 LR
-2426 TAASPNPPPSSSF
+2426 
-2439 QQQ
+2439 QQ

>member
-1 MDIPYLASV
+1 
-10 RQFVFYVNLCLVGP
+10 
-24 TMLTSC
+24 
-30 WFFDMAIFD
+30 MAIFD
-39 PAPDVRPKSARSSVD
+39 PAPDVRPKSTRSSVD

-61 MTVSRPPSIE
+61 MTISRPPSIE

-106 HVKFIVALYL
+106 HVKFIVALYI

-166 AAAWILPC
+166 GAAWIIPC
-174 QAAVAAFNQR
+174 QVAVAAFNQR
-184 YLPDG
+184 YLAEG
-189 NTAAWAIL
+189 NTSAWAIE
-197 AAWFFVGVW
+197 AAWFFLGVW
-206 IMTLYKT
+206 VMTLYKT

-220 TFIIYTIAGIFALT
+220 TFIIYTIAGIFSLT
-234 SSQASMQFD
+234 RSQVNLHFD

-251 GPMMIGIAI
+251 GPLMIGIAI
-260 CLVVSI
+260 CLFVSI
-266 VCWPETASE
+266 VFWPETASE

-350 VRTIVS
+350 VKTIVS

-378 HPDRDDEDLLT
+378 HPDRDDEDLMT
-389 QSGGE
+389 QSGNE
-394 TETSYASS
+394 SDISFATSNSS
-402 DSSSESESDSDSEGR
+402 DESDTDSDSEGHSVR
-417 SRGDRPS
+417 RNHPS
-424 RSNSNTNSGEQIGQ
+424 RSNSNTNSGEQISHQ
-438 QTDYFGNATAD
+438 ADYFGNATAE
-449 SATGKAHG
+449 SATGKG
-457 HCSRHHRRHKHSE
+457 HRSRNRRQKKLE

-482 VPNRRRVRQRGSAAE
+482 EPHHRRVRRRGSAAE

-506 RAEHSTQA
+506 RAENSTQA
-514 ALKSRQQQQE
+514 ALKAKQQQQE

-529 SLQQTF
+529 NLQQTF

-559 YHQAHRSKN
+559 YHQAHRSRN
-568 MATAQRMGVETT
+568 LSPEQRIGLETS
-580 ETLRPSSGHP
+580 ETLRPSSGCP

-601 SSIYE
+601 NSIYE

-621 VRSASKFKTNRPS
+621 IKSASRFKTNRPS
-634 SLKAGFKPGNAKW
+634 SLKAGFKPGNSKW
-647 GKMRADQVDEHS
+647 GKGRGDQGDEHS
-659 AGIPLDAHYATMPA
+659 AGISLDLHYATVPA
-673 GAFSSDDQLNDRHYR
+673 GAFPEDDQLNNRHYR
-688 TIGGLRF
+688 TIGGIRF

-710 YRKQQE
+710 YRKKQE
-716 KQAKRAQKQAE
+716 KQIKRERKQAE
-727 RERKAEEQRLEKQ
+727 RERKAEQQRIEKQ

-796 NVEQDRLERIQ
+796 NVEQDRLERIK

-818 AAEAKKAEDE
+818 AAEAKKIEDE
-828 KAAANGAAACAN
+828 KAAANGATVNTN

-850 APKEQANTG
+850 APKEAAGTG
-859 LRALDRLRVLVGVK
+859 LTALDRLRVLVGVK
-873 PHKLSKE
+873 PHKLSKA

-893 LAGDKDNKGGKSAK
+893 LGFHVSDKGKKGK
-907 DHRSANTVHPNK
+907 DPKSANTVHPNK
-919 LLQQDTIHK
+919 FLQQDTLHK
-928 LTSSGLEEDEELAL
+928 ITSSGLEEEEDFAL
-942 PPGMSCV
+942 PPGMSYV
-949 QYLTQELEIFDKAEA
+949 QYLTQELEVFDKAEA
-964 QGLQDFIASHP
+964 QGLQDFIATHP

-1015 EQRVMEAEGRNKRK
+1015 ERRTMELEGRNKRK

-1049 YSQVKTSEGYNSLIR
+1049 YSQVKTSEGYNALIR
-1064 NSTKNLEHRQPMTV
+1064 NSAKNLEHRQPKTV
-1078 KEEKVIVEA
+1078 EEEKAIVEA
-1087 MAAKAAADKLAAEVA
+1087 KAAKAAADKLAAEVA
-1102 AEKKE
+1102 AEAAADKR

-1113 LTQPWAPIPLR
+1113 ASQPWAPIPLR
-1124 RTVTLSNLIHRKG
+1124 RTVTLSNLIHRRG
-1137 QDVDLERG
+1137 QELDLEQGHNGARNPRG
-1145 VDGPRNLRAGD
+1145 QEKLP
-1156 KPSQERRSRSNTR
+1156 QERRSRSNTR
-1169 LRTGNEWTSGRPR
+1169 LKTGNEWTSDRPR

-1190 FGNSHSRQE
+1190 FGNSHSRHEIVEEKQE
-1199 AYETTHLPGAGNSHV
+1199 PDLGNPYV
-1214 LGDEEELQESPES
+1214 LGNREDLQPSPEEEKVESPE
-1227 EKVEVHRKSESKR
+1227 EKSESKQAGQ
-1240 VTPYS
+1240 YS

-1252 ESLQHKQKQDLRHL
+1252 GSLRHKQKEDLRHF

-1279 VIKPSYTA
+1279 VIKPSHTA
-1287 PPELDINKLFKPRKS
+1287 PPELDINHLLKAKRS
-1302 PLSPDSDAGEGAS
+1302 PLSPDSDAGEGPS
-1315 GAVLPSSSVAM
+1315 VLPSLSTM
-1326 SPKHGFPS
+1326 SPKHQFPS

-1346 HHPSSGQATK
+1346 HHPSSDPVAK
-1356 TGRSDG
+1356 TSRKESRYS
-1362 AQAVDSD
+1362 VDSD
-1369 STESDSEFQAR
+1369 STDSDSEHQAG
-1380 KKDRKTRARNL
+1380 KKDKKSRARNL

-1397 RHSSEDESSDSASS
+1397 RHSSEDSESESTS
-1411 RPSRKKTPPAA
+1411 PSRKKSPSPA
-1422 PAPPEPPQPP
+1422 PAPPEPPQQP
-1432 RAIFVNIPK
+1432 RTIFVNVPK

-1451 NLQPFKSEEF
+1451 HLQPFKSEEF

-1478 WLEWNNTPLA
+1478 WLQWNNTPLA
-1488 TDRGQWAMLTVMAV
+1488 TDRGQWAMMTVMAV

-1510 FSVCVMRVLGTL
+1510 FSVCAMRVAGTL

-1530 TYLVLPRNPWVI
+1530 TYLVLPRDPWVI
-1542 CVFMLFVAFAGVFL
+1542 CVFMLVIAFASVFL

-1561 HPKLGIIMLLSYSSV
+1561 HPKLGIIMMLSYSSV

-1583 HTAETIFEVCYKRS
+1583 HTAETIYEVCYKRA

-1647 EDQREALDRSHCIAD
+1647 EEQRGGQGHSHYVAN
-1662 WPENAGD
+1662 WPENARD
-1669 DDGDDE
+1669 DDE
-1675 DEVDEKAALAR
+1675 DADDGEVDEKAALAR
-1686 GLEAEHVHD
+1686 SLEAEHVHD

-1703 AEQAARQL
+1703 AERASHEFSTSQD
-1711 MGDRQARRKTAGA
+1711 GRRERSAVMRSK
-1724 MKSQSEGQI
+1724 SEGQV
-1733 STDQNSDSTDAT
+1733 STSQASEATDAA
-1745 GQLTNHNGGELLHQ
+1745 GRRISQNGELLHQ
-1759 IPQEI
+1759 VAPE
-1764 SDPDRL
+1764 SPDPDRQ

-1775 EQQLQTKLI
+1775 EQLLQTKLI
-1784 KIAQLLELS
+1784 KINQLLELS
-1793 ESEPR
+1793 ASEPR
-1798 LKEPFPMKL
+1798 LKEQFPIKL
-1807 YSQIIQCCQNILD
+1807 YNQIIQCCQNILD

-1946 GYGAGG
+1946 TYDGAGG
-1952 FTGDEFNFGTAVP
+1952 FTGDEFNFGTAVQ
-1965 TTSIGLT
+1965 TNCIGLPDT
-1972 DVSSVPHPAPGSEVQ
+1972 SALAHPVPGSEAL
-1987 HGQAVGGM
+1987 HGQGLGVGGGIGGG
-1995 LQDSNSVASSTAIP
+1995 LIQDSSSVGSSTAIP
-2009 VTMINIGASDS
+2009 VTMVNIGASDS

-2029 FGQPQQHLHHYHQQ
+2029 GHEPQ
-2043 QHHDLEAG
+2043 
-2051 PEHRQLEYPHD
+2051 QLEYPHD

-2067 QQKLMQDQIKMQQ
+2067 QQKLMQDQAKMQQ
-2080 LQHQIEAQQKI
+2080 MQQQIEAQQKI
-2091 IQQQQLQIQ
+2091 IQQQQLQLQ
-2100 QQHKGYNFHPDL
+2100 QQQKAYNFHPDL
-2112 VIAAPSARAPA
+2112 AIAAPVARVPQPLP
-2123 SNNNSN
+2123 N
-2129 NPGGN
+2129 NPAGN
-2134 LAGASGSNSSLL
+2134 LAGGSGSKSSLL
-2146 SGHSASGSVNQ
+2146 SGHSVAGSIGQ
-2157 ASKDKRPSAI
+2157 GGGGKDKRPSVI
-2167 ESEILG
+2167 ESEILNSS
-2173 SATASGSALQHRRN
+2173 SAAASALHQYGNRRK
-2187 SRRPSA
+2187 STTAKPKA
-2193 ALKVKTGGLHI
+2193 GGLHVDI
-2204 DVPSSQVPQSGVTTT
+2204 PSTSSASVSQAGGLAPNTTTT
-2219 LGCMKLPPAAV
+2219 LGVMKLPPAAV

-2251 QRFKEAIQTAQEASG
+2251 QRFKEALQVAQEASG
-2266 QQVIEVRSPSVATG
+2266 QTVIEVRSPTVSTG

-2286 VQVQLPMGAP
+2286 AQVQLPMGAT
-2296 STGSATKKSGS
+2296 STGSTTKKAGTGS
-2307 SNNIPTLRKIS
+2307 SSNVLTLNKILSS
-2318 GAGAA
+2318 GVAT
-2323 AASSNTG
+2323 ASSI
-2330 APVAVAS
+2330 ASPVAAVAS
-2337 HKVKGHGSHLPE
+2337 PKVKSADAGSSAAGFSSHLPDVT
-2349 IEFLAD
+2349 A
-2355 TLPGLQ
+2355 TLPAPQ
-2361 QQTQLHQQRMQRPP
+2361 QQSQPHHQRMQRPP
-2375 VHPFANQKSQGS
+2375 VHPFASQKSQES
-2387 VSGHGHFGLPPTS
+2387 VSGHAHFG
-2400 SGDPAASSAAAA
+2400 A
-2412 APFMLNIPAKVVVP
+2412 
-2426 TAASPNPPPSSSF
+2426 PPSSSADPSIASGGEGPPSATPF
-2439 QQQ
+2439 VLNLPARRKMGVIKKKPGFSFSQSR

>member
-1 MDIPYLASV
+1 
-10 RQFVFYVNLCLVGP
+10 
-24 TMLTSC
+24 
-30 WFFDMAIFD
+30 MAIFD

-71 SINSANSVPFAPPP
+71 SINSTNSVPFAPPP

-93 QFTNH
+93 QFTGH

-106 HVKFIVALYL
+106 HVKFIIALYI

-122 ITPIARQLGPTP
+122 ITPLARQLGPFP
-134 YLANVAVVF
+134 YMANVAVVF

-184 YLPDG
+184 YLPGG
-189 NTAAWAIL
+189 NNAAWAIE
-197 AAWFFVGVW
+197 AAWFFLGVW

-234 SSQASMQFD
+234 TGQISMQFD
-243 FFDFWNLM
+243 FFHFWNLM
-251 GPMMIGIAI
+251 GPLMIGIAI
-260 CLVVSI
+260 CLVLHF
-266 VCWPETASE
+266 AHK
-275 GLGRAL
+275 RAL

-296 RAFLLN
+296 RSFLLN
-302 HKTIALPKSAIDKAQ
+302 HKTIALPKSAVDKAQ
-317 AEVRTAQKKLFSA
+317 GEVRLAQKKLFSA

-350 VRTIVS
+350 VKTIVS

-378 HPDRDDEDLLT
+378 HPDRDDEDLMT

-394 TETSYASS
+394 SDTSFATS

-417 SRGDRPS
+417 APARERPSQPNS
-424 RSNSNTNSGEQIGQ
+424 RSNSGEPA
-438 QTDYFGNATAD
+438 DYFGNATAD
-449 SATGKAHG
+449 SATGKG
-457 HCSRHHRRHKHSE
+457 YRSSNRRNKKSE
-470 TVESPTSEDGND
+470 VVDSPTSEDGLDERNH
-482 VPNRRRVRQRGSAAE
+482 RRVRRRGSAAE

-506 RAEHSTQA
+506 RAENSTQA
-514 ALKSRQQQQE
+514 AMKAKQQQQE
-524 NAKKE
+524 AAKKE
-529 SLQQTF
+529 TLQQTF

-568 MATAQRMGVETT
+568 TAGEQRPGLDTT
-580 ETLRPSSGHP
+580 ETLRPSSGQP

-621 VRSASKFKTNRPS
+621 IKSATKFKSNRPS
-634 SLKAGFKPGNAKW
+634 SLKAGFKPTHSKW
-647 GKMRADQVDEHS
+647 GKRREDSIDEHS
-659 AGIPLDAHYATMPA
+659 PGFPLDGHYATLPA
-673 GAFSSDDQLNDRHYR
+673 GGISDDDHMNSRHYR
-688 TIGGLRF
+688 TFGGVRF

-710 YRKQQE
+710 YRKNQE
-716 KQAKRAQKQAE
+716 KQAKRERKQAE
-727 RERKAEEQRLEKQ
+727 RERRAEEQRLEKQ

-776 LSDSCSRVMVALEME
+776 LSDSCSRSMVALEME

-818 AAEAKKAEDE
+818 AAEANKAEEE
-828 KAAANGAAACAN
+828 KLAANGATVNTN
-840 AAGTEAAACE
+840 AAGTETAACE
-850 APKEQANTG
+850 DSKNKADTG
-859 LRALDRLRVLVGVK
+859 LTALDRLRVLVGVK

-893 LAGDKDNKGGKSAK
+893 LGVGSGDKGKKGGKSAK
-907 DHRSANTVHPNK
+907 DPKSANTVHPNK
-919 LLQQDTIHK
+919 FLQQDSIRK
-928 LTSSGLEEDEELAL
+928 LTSSGLEEDDDLAL

-964 QGLQDFIASHP
+964 QGLQDFIATHP

-1015 EQRVMEAEGRNKRK
+1015 GRRVMEQEGRNKRK

-1064 NSTKNLEHRQPMTV
+1064 NSAKNLEHRQPMTV
-1078 KEEKVIVEA
+1078 EQEKVIVEA
-1087 MAAKAAADKLAAEVA
+1087 KAAKAAADKLAAEAAAEAA

-1107 EELQRR
+1107 DLQRR
-1113 LTQPWAPIPLR
+1113 LSLPWAALPLR
-1124 RTVTLSNLIHRKG
+1124 RTNRKN
-1137 QDVDLERG
+1137 VDR
-1145 VDGPRNLRAGD
+1145 DPT
-1156 KPSQERRSRSNTR
+1156 P
-1169 LRTGNEWTSGRPR
+1169 
-1182 RHRSHQRL
+1182 
-1190 FGNSHSRQE
+1190 
-1199 AYETTHLPGAGNSHV
+1199 V
-1214 LGDEEELQESPES
+1214 LGLAMTGLQKDRDATAATSVSLEIAEIAPKLDLGDPYVLGNREDLQSSPEQEECVEPS
-1227 EKVEVHRKSESKR
+1227 EKAASKR
-1240 VTPYS
+1240 ATQYT
-1245 VVEIPSF
+1245 VVDIPSF
-1252 ESLQHKQKQDLRHL
+1252 GSLQHKKKEDLRHF

-1287 PPELDINKLFKPRKS
+1287 PPELDINKLFMKRKS
-1302 PLSPDSDAGEGAS
+1302 PLSPDSDAGEG
-1315 GAVLPSSSVAM
+1315 PSTGFPLAGLSTSPVV
-1326 SPKHGFPS
+1326 SPKHQFPS

-1341 ALLSD
+1341 ALLSE
-1346 HHPSSGQATK
+1346 HRPTSNPVAK
-1356 TGRSDG
+1356 TSRKQGTHTADPDST
-1362 AQAVDSD
+1362 DSD
-1369 STESDSEFQAR
+1369 SEHQSG
-1380 KKDRKTRARNL
+1380 KKDKKSRARNL
-1391 FSGFSR
+1391 FAGFSR
-1397 RHSSEDESSDSASS
+1397 RHSSEDSSSESSS
-1411 RPSRKKTPPAA
+1411 PSRKLSPTPP
-1422 PAPPEPPQPP
+1422 PPEPPRPP
-1432 RAIFVNIPK
+1432 RTIFVNVPK

-1451 NLQPFKSEEF
+1451 HLQPFKSEEF

-1478 WLEWNNTPLA
+1478 WLQWNNTPLA

-1510 FSVCVMRVLGTL
+1510 FSVCVMRVAGTL

-1530 TYLVLPRNPWVI
+1530 TYLALPRDPWVI
-1542 CVFMLFVAFAGVFL
+1542 CIFMLVVAFASVFL

-1561 HPKLGIIMLLSYSSV
+1561 HPKLGIIMMLSYSSV

-1583 HTAETIFEVCYKRS
+1583 HTSETIYEVCYKRS

-1634 GVLFAELVNKFFL
+1634 GVLFAELVNRFFL
-1647 EDQREALDRSHCIAD
+1647 EEQREAQEGHSHYVAN
-1662 WPENAGD
+1662 WPENARD
-1669 DDGDDE
+1669 DDE
-1675 DEVDEKAALAR
+1675 DEGEEGEFNEKAELAR
-1686 GLEAEHVHD
+1686 RLEAEHVHD

-1703 AEQAARQL
+1703 AEKATRQFATNKEGGL
-1711 MGDRQARRKTAGA
+1711 PKVSASTRSR
-1724 MKSQSEGQI
+1724 SEGQI
-1733 STDQNSDSTDAT
+1733 STSKVSQTTDLDHANNNS
-1745 GQLTNHNGGELLHQ
+1745 GELRHQ
-1759 IPQEI
+1759 VPPEMA
-1764 SDPDRL
+1764 DPDRL

-1784 KIAQLLELS
+1784 KINQLLELS
-1793 ESEPR
+1793 GSEPR
-1798 LKEPFPMKL
+1798 LKEEFPMKL

-1946 GYGAGG
+1946 AYDGAGG
-1952 FTGDEFNFGTAVP
+1952 FTSNEFNFGTAVQ
-1965 TTSIGLT
+1965 TACIGLP
-1972 DVSSVPHPAPGSEVQ
+1972 DASALPHPVPGSENLEQALAAGLMQ
-1987 HGQAVGGM
+1987 H
-1995 LQDSNSVASSTAIP
+1995 DSNSVGSSTRIP
-2009 VTMINIGASDS
+2009 ATMVNISASDS

-2029 FGQPQQHLHHYHQQ
+2029 FGQHPPQQPLHFTHFQHQQ
-2043 QHHDLEAG
+2043 PPHDLEKG
-2051 PEHRQLEYPHD
+2051 HEHQELEYPHD
-2062 LLQQQ
+2062 LLHQQ
-2067 QQKLMQDQIKMQQ
+2067 QQKLMQDQLKMQQ
-2080 LQHQIEAQQKI
+2080 MQQQIEAQQKL
-2091 IQQQQLQIQ
+2091 IQQQQAQIQ
-2100 QQHKGYNFHPDL
+2100 QQQKAYNFHPDM
-2112 VIAAPSARAPA
+2112 VIAAPTARAPLTGGP
-2123 SNNNSN
+2123 NNN

-2134 LAGASGSNSSLL
+2134 LA
-2146 SGHSASGSVNQ
+2146 
-2157 ASKDKRPSAI
+2157 
-2167 ESEILG
+2167 
-2173 SATASGSALQHRRN
+2173 
-2187 SRRPSA
+2187 
-2193 ALKVKTGGLHI
+2193 
-2204 DVPSSQVPQSGVTTT
+2204 
-2219 LGCMKLPPAAV
+2219 
-2230 ALATSPIIMMDESLL
+2230 
-2245 GGGRHS
+2245 
-2251 QRFKEAIQTAQEASG
+2251 
-2266 QQVIEVRSPSVATG
+2266 
-2280 GVMVIP
+2280 
-2286 VQVQLPMGAP
+2286 
-2296 STGSATKKSGS
+2296 
-2307 SNNIPTLRKIS
+2307 
-2318 GAGAA
+2318 
-2323 AASSNTG
+2323 
-2330 APVAVAS
+2330 
-2337 HKVKGHGSHLPE
+2337 
-2349 IEFLAD
+2349 
-2355 TLPGLQ
+2355 
-2361 QQTQLHQQRMQRPP
+2361 
-2375 VHPFANQKSQGS
+2375 
-2387 VSGHGHFGLPPTS
+2387 
-2400 SGDPAASSAAAA
+2400 
-2412 APFMLNIPAKVVVP
+2412 
-2426 TAASPNPPPSSSF
+2426 
-2439 QQQ
+2439 